1 MSDEEEKQSNAE
13 ITFGQANKKPE
24 LLDKAEPQP
33 KQKKGQI
40 SNDKNSD
47 ADDKNYTP
55 GVDHNESILFNA
67 ALMTRDD
74 DEEFR

>member
-1 MSDEEEKQSNAE
+1 
-13 ITFGQANKKPE
+13 
-24 LLDKAEPQP
+24 LDKADPQP

-40 SNDKNSD
+40 SIDKNSD